1 MTEIRGRRV
10 STEEERPPNMIPETP
25 HPAPRWSLPVKQ
37 DRAQKTRDRLL
48 AAGFKLLRRK
58 HFDELSVADIARAA
72 GCAVGSFYLRFV
84 DKDQYF
90 QAVAEMRRLQ
100 SLGQLKGWYDG
111 VTRASLVSRA
121 VAREVEFVVEHPN
134 FWRAALKRGTTDP
147 TFWQEFRVL
156 GRESV
161 DRFLDV
167 YQALQ
172 GKALGSEEVEHIR
185 FAFQMLRGTL
195 NNTLI
200 NQPGPLQLDDPAFRK
215 QIERAFGLV
224 AGIETRKKRRAA

>member
-1 MTEIRGRRV
+1 M
-10 STEEERPPNMIPETP
+10 SSETP
-25 HPAPRWSLPVKQ
+25 DPAPRWSLPVKQ

-72 GCAVGSFYLRFV
+72 GCAVGSFYQRFV

-100 SLGQLKGWYDG
+100 SLGQLRGWYDG
-111 VTRASLVSRA
+111 VTRASLVTRA

-147 TFWQEFRVL
+147 DFWQEFRVL

-161 DRFLDV
+161 DRFLEA

-172 GKALGSEEVEHIR
+172 GKALRADEVANVR

-200 NQPGPLQLDDPAFRK
+200 NQPGPLQLDEPAFRR
-215 QIERAFGLV
+215 QVERAFGLV
-224 AGIETRKKRRAA
+224 AGIETRRKRRAA